1 METLP
6 KAVAVTKEPLYHW
19 FGYYDM
25 PCWSSDG
32 RYLLSLGVD
41 FEDRPPRPEDTAVI
55 GMTDMETGEYI
66 YLTTTRAFNWQQGA
80 MLHWLPPEAHRKIIF
95 NDREGEQF
103 VSVVFD
109 VFTKERQVLGRALSD
124 VGERGSL
131 GLALNFA
138 RIAQTRPGYG
148 YVGLPDPWEDELHP
162 SCDGVWGVDLCTGED
177 WLAVSMEEVYQFLER
192 PSELDDAK
200 MWFNHTLLNPSET
213 RFAFLV
219 RWRPRGARTW
229 KTSMF
234 TADPDG
240 SNLKLLLDGGM
251 VSHFDWR
258 DDRRILVWA
267 RIAGQGDHFYLIDE
281 RSGDYEIVGAGLLVQ
296 DGHCCYSHNKRWIL
310 TDTYPSPPEYLRAL
324 KIYIPS
330 EDREVIVGR
339 YYSPPPFV
347 GELRCDLHPRW
358 SWDDR
363 WICFDSVHEGH
374 RQVYVV
380 QVPELD

>member
-1 METLP
+1 
-6 KAVAVTKEPLYHW
+6 
-19 FGYYDM
+19 
-25 PCWSSDG
+25 
-32 RYLLSLGVD
+32 
-41 FEDRPPRPEDTAVI
+41 
-55 GMTDMETGEYI
+55 
-66 YLTTTRAFNWQQGA
+66 
-80 MLHWLPPEAHRKIIF
+80 
-95 NDREGEQF
+95 
-103 VSVVFD
+103 
-109 VFTKERQVLGRALSD
+109 
-124 VGERGSL
+124 
-131 GLALNFA
+131 
-138 RIAQTRPGYG
+138 
-148 YVGLPDPWEDELHP
+148 
-162 SCDGVWGVDLCTGED
+162 
-177 WLAVSMEEVYQFLER
+177 
-192 PSELDDAK
+192 
-200 MWFNHTLLNPSET
+200 
-213 RFAFLV
+213 
-219 RWRPRGARTW
+219 
-229 KTSMF
+229 MF